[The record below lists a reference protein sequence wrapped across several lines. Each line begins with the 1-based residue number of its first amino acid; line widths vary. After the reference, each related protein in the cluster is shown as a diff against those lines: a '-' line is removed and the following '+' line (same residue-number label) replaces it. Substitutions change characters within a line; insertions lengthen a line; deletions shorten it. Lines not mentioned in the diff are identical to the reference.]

1 MRYVFIISLISSLL
15 FGSLSLKNSYSIE
28 KKIVKSLNIPMDFLH
43 SEKFKRFFKKYKR
56 YKNRN
61 FFNEKNIE
69 TYFIPELDK
78 IIKAYN
84 VPDIFLFMAMAESN
98 FAAKARS
105 SKKAVGIWQFMPKTA
120 EKYGLR
126 IDRFIDERRD
136 PIKSTNA
143 AIKYLKYLHRMF
155 GKWYLAALAYNAGE
169 GTVLKA
175 IKRAGT
181 DDLSVLLDER
191 KKYLPKESRI
201 YLLKIIS
208 LAKMAYDREYRLN
221 KELNYILARSENFK
235 ILPVYV
241 KGAETLGYISSKIKL
256 GKKILSTL
264 NPQYLKGFTPPTG
277 GRYPI
282 YLPNFKY
289 ADFKLYYKPSNR
301 YKNFITHRVKKGD
314 SLYKIAK
321 RYDVDV
327 DSLKKFN
334 NLKNS
339 LLKVGKILIVPIP
352 KSHKKIYVVKSGDT
366 ILKIA
371 RRFGVDAKKLKKWN
385 GKRDNFIRVGEK
397 LVILY

>member
-1 MRYVFIISLISSLL
+1 LIFALKILL
-15 FGSLSLKNSYSIE
+15 FGSLNFKDSYSID
-28 KKIVKSLNIPMDFLH
+28 KKIVKSLNIPMSFLH
-43 SEKFKRFFKKYKR
+43 SQKFRKFFKSYAKFR
-56 YKNRN
+56 NRN

-78 IIKAYN
+78 IIKASN

-126 IDRFIDERRD
+126 INEFIDERKD
-136 PIKSTNA
+136 PIKSTKA
-143 AIKYLKYLHRMF
+143 AIKYLKHLHRMF

-169 GTVLKA
+169 GTVIKA
-175 IKRAGT
+175 IKRAKS
-181 DDLSVLLDER
+181 DDVFKLLDER

-208 LAKMAYDREYRLN
+208 LAKMAYDKEYRLHG
-221 KELNYILARSENFK
+221 ELSYILARSENFK

-241 KGAETLGYISSKIKL
+241 KGAETLDYISYKIKL
-256 GKKILSTL
+256 SKKILSTL
-264 NPQYLKGFTPPTG
+264 NPQYLKGFTPPSSKK
-277 GRYPI
+277 YPI

-289 ADFKLYYKPSNR
+289 ADFKLHYTPSNR
-301 YKNFITHRVKKGD
+301 YKNFLTYRVKSGD
-314 SLYKIAK
+314 SLFKIAK
-321 RYDVDV
+321 RFDVGV
-327 DSLKKFN
+327 KTLKRFN

-339 LLKVGKILIVPIP
+339 LLKVGKILIIPIP

-371 RRFGVDAKKLKKWN
+371 KRFGVEAKKLKKWN
-385 GKRDNFIRVGEK
+385 GKRDNLIRVGEK